1 MKNNL
6 LFLLKCFIIYMMVN
20 NEDKMYPVSIRLSKR
35 RITQIDE
42 IVAMDKRNKTQ
53 VIQMIIEHYFESNL
67 DIFDLNQKRESGSNQ
82 KDQDIPQAD
91 KKT

>member
-53 VIQMIIEHYFESNL
+53 VIQMIIDHYFESNF
-67 DIFDLNQKRESGSNQ
+67 DIFDLNQKGKEEEES
-82 KDQDIPQAD
+82 
-91 KKT
+91 KKVQSEKR